1 MFFASDSC
9 SDGDELPLAATGL
22 LDMITIVLA
31 WKRKPTES
39 KFKRLMGGRKHIVRD
54 LIDRRTSWRIRLMG
68 LPLHAKHP

>member
-39 KFKRLMGGRKHIVRD
+39 QFKRLMGGRKHMVRD

-68 LPLHAKHP
+68 